1 MLRRERW
8 TRPRRSARDVA
19 NLTPE
24 QQEFK
29 RAVAKFVDAEV
40 APVADQID
48 ERGEFPKGLFR
59 RLGALGYLGLR
70 YPERYGG
77 ADADMVTFCLL
88 AEELGRGSMSLAAA
102 AMMQS
107 LMGTHFVFKYGSEAQ
122 RERYLV
128 PALRGEKIGTFAL
141 TEPGAGSDLGN
152 MSTLARKDGDRWVLR
167 GAKTWVTSAPNA
179 DFLTVG
185 AKTSTERGLKHI
197 ALFLV
202 DPREMPGVVVG
213 KKIDKISVRASDTGE
228 ITLDDVSLPS
238 THLLGGE
245 TGGVEKIGGILSEIR
260 VMTAAL
266 SVGLARA
273 AYGAALKYARERI
286 AFGKPIVEHQA
297 IGFKLADMLTGI
309 HAASLMT
316 YDAAAALDRGEP
328 ATRAAAMA
336 KLQASETAVRVAD
349 EAARIFASYS
359 LATEYPAQRFLRDSR
374 FLLFGGGT
382 SEILRLIIARDLDL
396 GGLT

>member
-1 MLRRERW
+1 M
-8 TRPRRSARDVA
+8 A

-24 QQEFK
+24 QQEWR

-40 APVADQID
+40 APLADAID
-48 ERGEFPKGLFR
+48 AKGELPLALFR
-59 RLGALGYLGLR
+59 RLGALGYFALR

-77 ADADMVTFCLL
+77 AESDMVTFCLL

-107 LMGTHFVFKYGSEAQ
+107 LMGTHFVFKYGTEEQ

-152 MSTLARKDGDRWVLR
+152 MSTLARRDGEDWVLG
-167 GAKTWVTSAPNA
+167 GAKTWVTSAPVA

-202 DPREMPGVVVG
+202 DPREMPGVVIG
-213 KKIDKISVRASDTGE
+213 RKIDKMSVRASDTGE
-228 ITLDDVSLPS
+228 IALQDVRVPS
-238 THLLGGE
+238 SHLLGGE
-245 TGGVEKIGGILSEIR
+245 TGGVEEIGSILSEIR

-273 AYGAALKYARERI
+273 AYDAALRYARERV

-297 IGFKLADMLTGI
+297 IAFKLADMLTGI
-309 HAASLMT
+309 HGATLMT
-316 YDAAAALDRGEP
+316 YDAAAALDRDEP
-328 ATRAAAMA
+328 VTRDAAMA
-336 KLQASETAVRVAD
+336 KLVASETAVRVAD
-349 EAARIFASYS
+349 EAARIFASYG
-359 LATEYPAQRFLRDSR
+359 LATEYPVQRYLRDSR

-382 SEILRLIIARDLDL
+382 SEILRLIIARELDP
-396 GGLT
+396 GERT

>member
-1 MLRRERW
+1 VRLTTEQQAF
-8 TRPRRSARDVA
+8 RRSIAR
-19 NLTPE
+19 
-24 QQEFK
+24 
-29 RAVAKFVDAEV
+29 FVDTEV
-40 APVADQID
+40 VPVADAID
-48 ERGEFPKGLFR
+48 ARGEFPLALFQ
-59 RLGALGYLGLR
+59 RLGTLGHLGLR

-107 LMGTHFVFKYGSEAQ
+107 LMGTHFVFRYGTEEQ

-128 PALRGEKIGTFAL
+128 PALRGGKIATFAL

-152 MSTLARKDGDRWVLR
+152 MSTQARRDGDHWVLN
-167 GAKTWVTSAPNA
+167 GTKTWVTSAPIA
-179 DFLTVG
+179 DVLTVG
-185 AKTSTERGLKHI
+185 AKTSPERGLRHV

-202 DPREMPGVVVG
+202 DPREMPGVVIG
-213 KKIDKISVRASDTGE
+213 KKIDKMAVRASDTGE
-228 ITLDDVSLPS
+228 ISLEDVRVPAS
-238 THLLGGE
+238 HLLGGE

-273 AYGAALKYARERI
+273 AYDAALRYARERV
-286 AFGKPIVEHQA
+286 AFAKPIVEHQA

-309 HAASLMT
+309 HGATLMT
-316 YDAAAALDRGEP
+316 YDAATALDRGERV
-328 ATRAAAMA
+328 TREAAMA
-336 KLQASETAVRVAD
+336 KLAASEMAARVAD

-359 LATEYPAQRFLRDSR
+359 LATEYPIQRYLRDSR

-382 SEILRLIIARDLDL
+382 SEILRLLIARDLDL
-396 GGLT
+396 VVDKPEDTR